1 MPRRKIVAGNWK
13 MNLVYEES
21 MGLAEALLEELEE
34 EKVGDTHVIIAPPS
48 VHIQPITELL
58 LFTPGIAVAAQN
70 CHEED
75 SGAFTG
81 EISAQM
87 IRSIDADAVI
97 LGHSERREF
106 FGETDEL
113 IAKKMK
119 AALKNEL
126 SVIYC
131 CGERL
136 DERKSGAHEE
146 VVGGQIR
153 AAFKDFSADEM
164 KNVIIAY
171 EPVWAIGTG
180 ETATVEQA
188 GSMHHFIRSVLEER
202 FGEATAEATSILYGG
217 SVKPAN
223 AADLFAHADIDG
235 GLVGG
240 ASLKAD
246 DFIRIIYAMGG

>member
-1 MPRRKIVAGNWK
+1 TNWK
-13 MNLVYEES
+13 
-21 MGLAEALLEELEE
+21 ELTQHQ
-34 EKVGDTHVIIAPPS
+34 G
-48 VHIQPITELL
+48 ITEIDVEDYDGNIV
-58 LFTPGIAVAAQN
+58 PGFEVFDDQ
-70 CHEED
+70 HPY
-75 SGAFTG
+75 
-81 EISAQM
+81 
-87 IRSIDADAVI
+87 
-97 LGHSERREF
+97 
-106 FGETDEL
+106 GETLPQKLKHVQCFLYQCSEGNIPNMPL
-113 IAKKMK
+113 FK
-119 AALKNEL
+119 A
-126 SVIYC
+126 V
-131 CGERL
+131 ERL
-136 DERKSGAHEE
+136 
-146 VVGGQIR
+146 
-153 AAFKDFSADEM
+153 ADEM

-202 FGEATAEATSILYGG
+202 FGESTSEATSILYGG